1 MCIGKTLGPLQH
13 RTGYRYPVLYWKD
26 GHRLLLHR
34 YSWTRRDLYYVI
46 ACADAIHQRIS
57 ISCPV
62 LEAEPWQRA
71 NPFET
76 LSAAPRRR
84 WAHRFHNNNISCTR
98 VPTSLSHLLMAL
110 DGQRCPGLLG
120 RLAPGFLFFS
130 VSSDSGIPSWYSS
143 VPLACGLSFD
153 GRLPLER
160 LVGCIQS
167 DRIAIRGRLPFQQQD
182 GRRPSFRSESVA
194 RTQKTPP
201 DRQPVQY
208 GPHASRFRAA
218 QSCCCYTPLGMDRP
232 PSPMKFMACLSVSI

>member
-120 RLAPGFLFFS
+120 RLAPGFLLFRS
-130 VSSDSGIPSWYSS
+130 LLILGNLLGS

-182 GRRPSFRSESVA
+182 GHRPSFRWESVA

-208 GPHASRFRAA
+208 GPHASRFQAA